1 VPTLAPTAAPTLASG
16 ISTLWAIN
24 LFSADSTGNN
34 AIDAI
39 AFNGINDT
47 TFNQFVVNTLAP
59 FDVVV
64 NKTPGYTQ
72 VNNQSAQITA
82 AEVINQP

>member
-1 VPTLAPTAAPTLASG
+1 
-16 ISTLWAIN
+16 LWAIN

-34 AIDAI
+34 AIDGI
-39 AFNGINDT
+39 AFNGISDT
-47 TFNQFVVNTLAP
+47 TFNSFVVNTLQP

-64 NKTPGYTQ
+64 NKAPGYTL
-72 VNNQSAQITA
+72 VTNQNAQIIA